1 MPATD
6 LPTPTERTGTTD
18 DLLHGLDAAPSAAI
32 LKVLR
37 VTLHVGFAAL
47 LAVAVV
53 RMLLSAGAGAPE
65 YLWTAIAALLA
76 GVYLAGTTAEQRF
89 ATGRTGSD
97 PRRYGMLWLG
107 LVTAL
112 WAVLLA
118 GSADFAWLA
127 FPLFFLQLHLLPRR
141 PALLAITL
149 ITVAVVVSLWLA
161 SGQPVPHLAAVLG
174 PLFGAAFSV
183 VTGLAYQGLYN
194 EARNQRLAAAELRR
208 TRAELA
214 ASQHDAGVLAE
225 RARLAREIHDTLAQ
239 GFSSIVLVA
248 RAAEKSLKDG
258 DAATAS
264 ERLALVQKT
273 ASENLAEARTFV
285 RGLSSPQLQESTLME
300 SLHRL
305 CAATETGA
313 AARGIPLRC
322 RLELDGQEIQLPQ
335 PYRAALLRAAQ
346 ASLANVQ
353 DHAGAH
359 NAVVSVSFLG
369 TEVTMDIYDDG
380 VGFDPAAL
388 ATQMAARTDGSGF
401 GLRSLRERVGAL
413 HGSLELESAP
423 GEGTVVAIRLP
434 VDVAAVVDG
443 AAKGGSNG

>member
-1 MPATD
+1 MPVTD
-6 LPTPTERTGTTD
+6 PLTPADRTGTTEK
-18 DLLHGLDAAPSAAI
+18 LLHGLDAAPSTAI
-32 LKVLR
+32 LRVLR

-47 LAVAVV
+47 LVVAVI
-53 RMLLSAGAGAPE
+53 RMLLTASAGTSP
-65 YLWTAIAALLA
+65 YLWTALALLLA
-76 GVYLAGTTAEQRF
+76 VVYLAGTTIEQRF
-89 ATGRTGSD
+89 ATGRTGFD

-127 FPLFFLQLHLLPRR
+127 FPLFFLHLHLLPRR
-141 PALLAITL
+141 VALLTITL
-149 ITVAVVVSLWLA
+149 ITAAVVVSLWLA
-161 SGQPVPHLAAVLG
+161 SGLQVPHLAGVLG

-183 VTGLAYQGLYN
+183 VTGLAYRALYR
-194 EARNQRLAAAELRR
+194 EAENQRLAAAELRR

-225 RARLAREIHDTLAQ
+225 RERLAREIHDTLAQ

-258 DAATAS
+258 DVATAS
-264 ERLALVQKT
+264 ERLALVQRT
-273 ASENLAEARTFV
+273 ASENLAEARIFV
-285 RGLSSPQLQESTLME
+285 RGLSSPQLQETTLVE
-300 SLHRL
+300 SLRRL
-305 CAATETGA
+305 CANTETGA

-322 RLELDGQEIQLPQ
+322 RLELDGDEIELPQ
-335 PYRAALLRAAQ
+335 PYRVTLLRAAQ

-353 DHAGAH
+353 DHAGAG

-380 VGFDPAAL
+380 IGFDPAGL
-388 ATQMAARTDGSGF
+388 AAQMAARTDGSGF
-401 GLRSLRERVGAL
+401 GLRSLQERVGAL

-434 VDVAAVVDG
+434 LHSAAAMDK
-443 AAKGGSNG
+443 AAKRGSHE